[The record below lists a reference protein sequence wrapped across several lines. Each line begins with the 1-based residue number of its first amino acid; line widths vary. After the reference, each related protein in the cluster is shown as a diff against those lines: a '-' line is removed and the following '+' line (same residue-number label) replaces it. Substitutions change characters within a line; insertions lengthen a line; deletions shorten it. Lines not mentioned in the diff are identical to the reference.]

1 MRLLLLNHH
10 CLLHAHLLNK
20 QNLSHRSSKLNQ
32 IPYDDL
38 SRVRTFNSRQSI
50 VKTIHITT
58 TIYHMFDLPAH
69 TIPISL
75 FSSTTSWFPSGN
87 GPPLNFRK
95 ILPFSHCPQASHI
108 LLFVSLSLDLV
119 LFRMPTEH
127 DPFPLTITLWKNLNT
142 LNLSL
147 APAADLATEYLTLTE
162 KIQHFKFL
170 SSLSCR
176 SYHWI
181 WKSMT
186 DNVNALHFSLASA
199 ANLTK
204 HSQTKLS
211 LRTSRAPFT
220 SPSKVGL

>member
-1 MRLLLLNHH
+1 MSDLLNSLPLTQRLSKYYSLLWYGPSFTDPQSIMRLLLLNHH

-87 GPPLNFRK
+87 GPPLNFRT
-95 ILPFSHCPQASHI
+95 S
-108 LLFVSLSLDLV
+108 LLFLL
-119 LFRMPTEH
+119 
-127 DPFPLTITLWKNLNT
+127 FPLPPVPRPPN
-142 LNLSL
+142 
-147 APAADLATEYLTLTE
+147 P
-162 KIQHFKFL
+162 
-170 SSLSCR
+170 
-176 SYHWI
+176 
-181 WKSMT
+181 
-186 DNVNALHFSLASA
+186 
-199 ANLTK
+199 
-204 HSQTKLS
+204 
-211 LRTSRAPFT
+211 
-220 SPSKVGL
+220 